1 MGSFNTS
8 CAVSQLPIGEK
19 DEVVIL
25 LAVAAP
31 GIART
36 KILYNDHFY
45 KLIGLPMTGYYNDYG
60 KYKLEETSRN
70 REIWEIYNSFL
81 CANLK
86 KEDFLLEED
95 MDKPESWTFTFDD
108 VQDIIWND
116 GINIQYTGYDKVT
129 VHELPISIYAVHKH
143 IYEKLSSE
151 FTYYAG
157 IFSTAEQVDKIRSH
171 PHYDYFINHET
182 FIPEYEAKVI
192 AENPEEE
199 TFEEKVWAEITM
211 ALMLADF
218 QRPPLPFYED
228 IHIERSGVQ
237 RKFNFN
243 MTDYLVYAEE
253 IIGLSVF
260 EINLRQLNIQVV
272 PSITGGQSF
281 NYNTHIAFHNSVA
294 ELAEKYRI
302 DKERDY

>member
-31 GIART
+31 GIDRT
-36 KILYNDHFY
+36 KILYNDHFH

-60 KYKLEETSRN
+60 KYKLEETTRN
-70 REIWEIYNSFL
+70 REIWEIYNRFL
-81 CANLK
+81 CANLN

-116 GINIQYTGYDKVT
+116 GINIQYTGYDNEVY
-129 VHELPISIYAVHKH
+129 ELPISIYAVHKH
-143 IYEKLSSE
+143 IYETLSSE

-157 IFSTAEQVDKIRSH
+157 TFSTNEHVEKIRSH

-182 FIPEYEAKVI
+182 FIPEYESKVI
-192 AENPEEE
+192 AENLEEE
-199 TFEEKVWAEITM
+199 TLEEKVWAEINM
-211 ALMLADF
+211 ALMLAEF
-218 QRPPLPFYED
+218 KRPPLPFYENV
-228 IHIERSGVQ
+228 HIERSGVQ
-237 RKFNFN
+237 RKFDFK

-260 EINLRQLNIQVV
+260 ETNLRQLNIQVV
-272 PSITGGQSF
+272 PSISGGQAF
-281 NYNTHIAFHNSVA
+281 NYNTHIAFHKSVA
-294 ELAEKYRI
+294 DLAEKYRD